1 MSRVPGPPAWLDLLL
16 AAMSTFAALFMSLS
30 FQIFGGEIDRATL
43 LALIAC
49 GVAFFNSYEL
59 KKRV

>member
-1 MSRVPGPPAWLDLLL
+1 MCRIPGPPAWLDLLL
-16 AAMSTFAALFMSLS
+16 AVMSTFAALLMWLS
-30 FQIFGGEIDRATL
+30 FQIFGGEIDRATV